1 MYSFQSKENYQV
13 KLFHN
18 DKEVNSSRRYY
29 KFYVFN
35 NRAMKHVK
43 QKLRELQKEIGK
55 ATITVGALSTL
66 SSVTDEQVDRK
77 LVLAQSTNLT

>member
-13 KLFHN
+13 KIFHN

-29 KFYVFN
+29 AFYVLN

-43 QKLRELQKEIGK
+43 QKLRELQKEISK
-55 ATITVGALSTL
+55 ATIVVGALSTL
-66 SSVTDEQVDRK
+66 SSVTD
-77 LVLAQSTNLT
+77 

>member
-1 MYSFQSKENYQV
+1 
-13 KLFHN
+13 
-18 DKEVNSSRRYY
+18 
-29 KFYVFN
+29 
-35 NRAMKHVK
+35 MKHVK

-77 LVLAQSTNLT
+77 LVLAQSTNLTRLTYIEHSTQQHVFPSAYEIFTKIDHFSAA